1 MSRSINDILSATIY
15 LKRNATSGT
24 QPSSSLNNQ
33 TITYYQSNPDAYAKN
48 YYSQNNENQFSDF
61 NILPQ
66 NDQGQNLEEETPITN
81 INVEK
86 NSREFEK
93 EGNQMEV
100 KDIQLSKTIF
110 ETKNTTNEKNFNKVE
125 KIPEIN
131 NIVSTVELDCKLNL
145 KEIALQVDNVKYN
158 PRRFPALFMVIE
170 KPKATAL
177 IFDTGKM
184 VCLGTKTEEESK
196 TACRKFAKIIKKL
209 NYNVSLRNFKMQ
221 NIVGTFKL
229 KYKLPLQ
236 KILNHINKVEK
247 KPNIAHYEPQIF
259 PGLIY
264 HYTLQNINT
273 DDEGEKIPNIVF
285 LMYSS
290 GNIVITGAKKRNQIY
305 DAFSQIYPLLD
316 KLKNG

>member
-33 TITYYQSNPDAYAKN
+33 TITYYKSNPDAYAKN
-48 YYSQNNENQFSDF
+48 RHSQNNENLFSDF

-66 NDQGQNLEEETPITN
+66 NDQGQNLEEETPITK

-86 NSREFEK
+86 NSREYEK
-93 EGNQMEV
+93 KENQMEV
-100 KDIQLSKTIF
+100 KDIQLSKIIF
-110 ETKNTTNEKNFNKVE
+110 ETKNTTNEKNFNEVE
-125 KIPEIN
+125 KMPQIY

-158 PRRFPALFMVIE
+158 PRRFPALFMGIE

-196 TACRKFAKIIKKL
+196 TACRKYAKIIKKL

-236 KILNHINKVEK
+236 KILNHINKK
-247 KPNIAHYEPQIF
+247 MKMPRIFYEPQIF

-290 GNIVITGAKKRNQIY
+290 GSIVITGAKKRNQIY
-305 DAFSQIYPLLD
+305 DAFSQIYPLLN

>member
-1 MSRSINDILSATIY
+1 MSKRINDILSVKIY
-15 LKRNATSGT
+15 LKRNATSGI
-24 QPSSSLNNQ
+24 QPSSSLSNQ
-33 TITYYQSNPDAYAKN
+33 TITYYKSNPSAYAKN
-48 YYSQNNENQFSDF
+48 CHSQNNENQFSDF

-66 NDQGQNLEEETPITN
+66 NDQGQNFEEETPITN

-86 NSREFEK
+86 NSPEFEK
-93 EGNQMEV
+93 KDNQMEV

-110 ETKNTTNEKNFNKVE
+110 ETKNTTNEKNFNEVE
-125 KIPEIN
+125 KMPQIY

-158 PRRFPALFMVIE
+158 PKRFPALSMQIE

-196 TACRKFAKIIKKL
+196 NACRKFAKIIKKL
-209 NYNVSLRNFKMQ
+209 NYNVSLKNFKMQ

-236 KILNHINKVEK
+236 KILNYINKKMK
-247 KPNIAHYEPQIF
+247 KPNINYEPQIF
-259 PGLIY
+259 PGIIY

-316 KLKNG
+316 KIKND